1 MNQPVN
7 QLVAYCDPGPLAQL
21 LCRAGS
27 RLRSPGTAV
36 MLMVA
41 VTPLAGVLLVL
52 GRLPHPALVAAVG
65 WYVVLTG
72 LALGRGVSGRFG
84 WLVPVLVRAA
94 EYALVA
100 RATAVVAP
108 EALPAAYGLIAAA
121 AWHHYD
127 AVYRLRHLGA
137 APPGWL
143 AVAGGGFDLRML
155 VVALLALG
163 GEAVL
168 QPGLV
173 VAAGALGAVFLVESV
188 VNGSLQWKG
197 QDVPIVFPEEPAE
210 EEV

>member
-1 MNQPVN
+1 VN

-27 RLRSPGTAV
+27 RLRTPGTAA
-36 MLMVA
+36 MLLAAVA
-41 VTPLAGVLLVL
+41 PLAGVLLL
-52 GRLPHPALVAAVG
+52 LERLPRPFLVVAAG
-65 WYVVLTG
+65 WFVVLTA

-84 WLVPVLVRAA
+84 WLVPLLVRAA

-100 RATAVVAP
+100 RVTAVVAP
-108 EALPAAYGLIAAA
+108 EALPAAYGFIAAA

-127 AVYRLRHLGA
+127 AVYRLRHLGV

-163 GEAVL
+163 GEGL
-168 QPGLV
+168 LLPGL
-173 VAAGALGAVFLVESV
+173 AAAAAALGAVFVGESV
-188 VNGSLQWKG
+188 VNGSLRWRG
-197 QDVPIVFPEEPAE
+197 QDGPNDVAVM
-210 EEV
+210 

>member
-21 LCRAGS
+21 LCRAGA
-27 RLRSPGTAV
+27 RLRSPGTAP
-36 MLMVA
+36 LLLAAVA
-41 VTPLAGVLLVL
+41 PLAAVLVVFE
-52 GRLPHPALVAAVG
+52 RLPRLSLVAAVG
-65 WYVVLTG
+65 WYVVLTA
-72 LALGRGVSGRFG
+72 LALGRGISGRFG
-84 WLVPVLVRAA
+84 WLVPVLVRSA

-100 RATAVVAP
+100 RVTAVVAP

-155 VVALLALG
+155 VVALLAVG

-173 VAAGALGAVFLVESV
+173 GAAVALGALFVVESV

-197 QDVPIVFPEEPAE
+197 QDVPSGFAKAPAE